1 MCVCRDKLKDYYAST
16 KVAATSS
23 LFGKSST
30 SLAQRLANS
39 HRDRYREM
47 APSRNGSKQLYRR
60 YLEECW
66 KLPFYGCVITSIT
79 YSPLF
84 SSATLCVTVGALLLP
99 VDKVTFVGFK
109 NYNINIMTA
118 LNNYLLFCISRKCYF
133 VWLLHVAS
141 STVVYDAERLI
152 LLVR

>member
-1 MCVCRDKLKDYYAST
+1 
-16 KVAATSS
+16 
-23 LFGKSST
+23 
-30 SLAQRLANS
+30 
-39 HRDRYREM
+39 M

-79 YSPLF
+79 DSLLF
-84 SSATLCVTVGALLLP
+84 SSATLCVTVGAFVLLP

-109 NYNINIMTA
+109 NYDINKMTGV
-118 LNNYLLFCISRKCYF
+118 NNYLLFCISRKCYF
-133 VWLLHVAS
+133 VRLLQVAS
-141 STVVYDAERLI
+141 SIMVYVDVAERLI